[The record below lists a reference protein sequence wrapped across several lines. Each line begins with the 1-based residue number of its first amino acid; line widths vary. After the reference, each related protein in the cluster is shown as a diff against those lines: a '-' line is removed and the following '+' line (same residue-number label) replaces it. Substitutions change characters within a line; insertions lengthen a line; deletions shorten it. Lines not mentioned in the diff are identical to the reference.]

1 MTSKTGERAM
11 QVGLADL
18 VRAMQYLPVGM
29 SIIDRDLVFRFWNDS
44 FCQCLD
50 FPDSIM
56 REGVTLEELFR
67 FNALRGEFGPGDPE
81 AQVRERIG
89 LARQFVAH
97 RFRRTRANGTVLQV
111 TGRPMS
117 DEKGR
122 VMGFVTI
129 YEDVTTEARQQQE
142 LDQAYQKLL
151 SAYEDLRRAQLDN
164 TELEKDRSKYYQL
177 AVRDAVTGLYTRH
190 YMEDAA
196 ARLLEQHERDPAER
210 VGLLVFDLDRFTAIN
225 DNYGHLAGDL
235 VLQRIGQLLNSHTR
249 RIDIAVRNGGDEF
262 AVFLPRLDLEL
273 SEKFAERVR
282 SEVRALRLDGALA
295 PIELSISAGVA
306 EHQPGE
312 SLDEL
317 LQRADAALYAAKR
330 GGRDRVCTFPAVT
343 NRRDDPSNG
352 QEGRSGRLSPPD

>member
-1 MTSKTGERAM
+1 MLGNTQERAM
-11 QVGLADL
+11 QVDLAEL

-29 SIIDRDLVFRFWNDS
+29 SIIDRDLLFRFWNDS

-50 FPDSIM
+50 FPASIM
-56 REGVTLEELFR
+56 HEGVALEELFR
-67 FNALRGEFGPGDPE
+67 FNAQRGEFGPGDPE
-81 AQVRERIG
+81 QQVRERID

-97 RFRRTRANGTVLQV
+97 KFRRTRANGTVLQV

-142 LDQAYQKLL
+142 LEQAHRKLL

-164 TELEKDRSKYYQL
+164 SALEKDRSKYYQL

-210 VGLLVFDLDRFTAIN
+210 VGVLVFDVDRFKSIN
-225 DNYGHLAGDL
+225 DNYGHLAGDT
-235 VLQRIGQLLNSHTR
+235 VLQKIGELLNTHTR

-262 AVFLPRLDLEL
+262 AVFLPKLDLQL
-273 SEKFAERVR
+273 SRQFAERVR
-282 SEVRALRLDGALA
+282 AEVSALRLDGALA
-295 PIELSISAGVA
+295 AIELSISAGVA

-312 SLDEL
+312 SLSEL
-317 LQRADAALYAAKR
+317 LQRADAALYTAKR
-330 GGRDRVCTFPAVT
+330 AGRDRVCTFPA
-343 NRRDDPSNG
+343 S
-352 QEGRSGRLSPPD
+352 

>member
-1 MTSKTGERAM
+1 MLSETRER
-11 QVGLADL
+11 GLQPGVPDL
-18 VRAMQYLPVGM
+18 LRAMQYLPVGM
-29 SIIDRDLVFRFWNDS
+29 SIIDRYLQFRFWNET

-50 FPDSIM
+50 FPDSLM
-56 REGVTLEELFR
+56 QPGVLLEDLFR

-81 AQVRERIG
+81 TQVRQRIE
-89 LARQFVAH
+89 LARQFVPH

-117 DEKGR
+117 DEQGR

-142 LDQAYQKLL
+142 LEQAHQKLL

-164 TELEKDRSKYYQL
+164 SALEKDRSKYYQL

-190 YMEDAA
+190 YMDDAA
-196 ARLLEQHERDPAER
+196 ARLLQQHERDPAER
-210 VGLLVFDLDRFTAIN
+210 VGLLVFDIDRFKQIN
-225 DNYGHLAGDL
+225 DNHGHLAGDV
-235 VLQRIGQLLNSHTR
+235 VLQRIGGVLNSHTR

-262 AVFLPRLDLEL
+262 AVFLPKLDLEHSL
-273 SEKFAERVR
+273 QFAERVR
-282 SEVRALRLDGALA
+282 SEVRGQRFDGALA
-295 PIELSISAGVA
+295 GIELSISAGVA

-312 SLDEL
+312 ALGEL

-330 GGRDRVCTFPAVT
+330 AGRDRVCTFPAQPEK
-343 NRRDDPSNG
+343 N
-352 QEGRSGRLSPPD
+352 L

>member
-1 MTSKTGERAM
+1 MLSETRERGM

-18 VRAMQYLPVGM
+18 LRAIQYLPVGM
-29 SIIDRDLVFRFWNDS
+29 SIIDRDLQFRFWNDT

-50 FPDSIM
+50 FPDSLM
-56 REGVTLEELFR
+56 QPGVLLEDLFR
-67 FNALRGEFGPGDPE
+67 FNALRGEFGPGEPE
-81 AQVRERIG
+81 AQVRERIS
-89 LARQFVAH
+89 LARQFVPH

-117 DEKGR
+117 DEQGR

-142 LDQAYQKLL
+142 LEQVHQKLL

-164 TELEKDRSKYYQL
+164 SELEKDRSKYYQL

-196 ARLLEQHERDPAER
+196 ARLLQQHERDPAER
-210 VGLLVFDLDRFTAIN
+210 VGLLVFDVDRFKQIN
-225 DNYGHLAGDL
+225 DNHGHLVGDL
-235 VLQRIGQLLNSHTR
+235 VLQRIGALLNSHTR

-262 AVFLPRLDLEL
+262 AVFLPKLDLQHSL
-273 SEKFAERVR
+273 QFAERVH
-282 SEVRALRLDGALA
+282 SEVRAMRFDGALSA
-295 PIELSISAGVA
+295 MQVSISAGVA

-312 SLDEL
+312 SLGEL

-330 GGRDRVCTFPAVT
+330 AGRDRVCTFPAQ
-343 NRRDDPSNG
+343 P
-352 QEGRSGRLSPPD
+352 EGMRSISS

>member
-1 MTSKTGERAM
+1 MLSETSERATR
-11 QVGLADL
+11 VGLTDL
-18 VRAMQYLPVGM
+18 LRAMQYLPVGM
-29 SIIDRDLVFRFWNDS
+29 SIMDRDLLFRFWNDS

-50 FPDSIM
+50 FPDSLM
-56 REGVTLEELFR
+56 QEGVSLEDLFR
-67 FNALRGEFGPGDPE
+67 FNARRGEFGPGDPD

-117 DEKGR
+117 DDAGR
-122 VMGFVTI
+122 VVGFVTI

-142 LDQAYQKLL
+142 LEQAHRKLL

-164 TELEKDRSKYYQL
+164 SALEKDRSKYYQL

-196 ARLLEQHERDPAER
+196 ARLLEQHERDHAER
-210 VGLLVFDLDRFTAIN
+210 LGLLVFDVDRFKSIN
-225 DNYGHLAGDL
+225 DNHGHLAGDT
-235 VLQRIGQLLNSHTR
+235 VLQRIGELLNSHTR

-262 AVFLPRLDLEL
+262 AIFLPKLDLRL
-273 SEKFAERVR
+273 SLQFAERLR
-282 SEVRALRLDGALA
+282 GEVRALRLGGELDGIA
-295 PIELSISAGVA
+295 LSISAGVA
-306 EHQPGE
+306 EHQLGE
-312 SLDEL
+312 SLGDL

-330 GGRDRVCTFPAVT
+330 GGRDRVCSFPAH
-343 NRRDDPSNG
+343 PA
-352 QEGRSGRLSPPD
+352 